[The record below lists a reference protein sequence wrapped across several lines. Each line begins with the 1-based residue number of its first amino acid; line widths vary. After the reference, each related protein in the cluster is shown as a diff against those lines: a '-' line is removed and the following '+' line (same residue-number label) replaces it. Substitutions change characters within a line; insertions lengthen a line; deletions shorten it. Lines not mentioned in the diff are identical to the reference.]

1 MICLTEDCG
10 NPVENKDTG
19 LCSSCGHAMRKF
31 ERQQVKQEEKRTKQL
46 AKAREKKLQ
55 KEYKPIPKIS
65 PKQLAYLSRY
75 TKDKQGWLDGKFC
88 AVFPE
93 QRATE
98 VHHKKGR
105 SINSFLDDWAR
116 ENDIPL
122 LLDKRKW
129 LAVSS
134 DGHAKITRESQWA
147 FDNGFSELRTAI

>member
-1 MICLTEDCG
+1 MICLTEDCE
-10 NPVENKDTG
+10 NEVENHDTG

-31 ERQQVKQEEKRTKQL
+31 ERQEAKQKEKRLKQL
-46 AKAREKKLQ
+46 LQAKEKKAS
-55 KEYKPIPKIS
+55 KEFKPIPKIS
-65 PKQLAYLSRY
+65 PKQAAYLSRY
-75 TKDKQGWLDGKFC
+75 VRDKKGWLDGKFC

-93 QRATE
+93 RLATE

-129 LAVSS
+129 LAVSEE
-134 DGHAKITRESQWA
+134 GHHKITNNSQWA